1 MSKLVTPFGFES
13 TTSDVL
19 RGGAACRAGPRW

>member
-19 RGGAACRAGPRW
+19 RGATCRAGPRW